1 MTVATTEIKIE
12 PKHPSRFEKN
22 RNICGGR
29 SAGHPLLG
37 SELAVSPAF
46 FRLSPR
52 TRSPACAKPEGRL
65 GVSTHRQLLDPILDL
80 GHRPAGGE
88 HPVDLLPRV
97 VHCHLSSVIGDSPA
111 GDVPQPQA
119 AKPAREGRR
128 SCARPTLDIASVHR
142 LEIRSHPSPRHLVFP
157 GSCHVFVQG

>member
-46 FRLSPR
+46 FCLSPR

-97 VHCHLSSVIGDSPA
+97 VHCI
-111 GDVPQPQA
+111 
-119 AKPAREGRR
+119 
-128 SCARPTLDIASVHR
+128 
-142 LEIRSHPSPRHLVFP
+142 SPR
-157 GSCHVFVQG
+157 